1 MGAEILQANPAI
13 IERCNELLN
22 AKIPD
27 VYKSPNVYYLF
38 EKKLDLLDQILVTKT
53 DPSMCSAEGHDTEV
67 EKESSFVVVTRDSE
81 RFQCYQEDDQIK
93 VDILTPEGY
102 HLKTELKHRKDGKFV
117 MTYIPHWV
125 GQHSFEI
132 QVNGQPLSCSPCV
145 VQVHGHHRQF
155 AFKFGSKRKRG
166 GAFDGISGVAVNDK
180 TGTIAV
186 AGFLNKRIQFF
197 SSDGKFQREV
207 KLDDRPISV
216 AFTDD
221 GGLLTLVSGRNN
233 KLCLFSEEG
242 QFIENVIDKHL
253 NRPQYLSIASDG
265 RLIVTDWAN
274 NEVKLLS
281 PDGNDLLLSFLASNS
296 DEYPDCAV
304 YHKDKF
310 YISYPEAH
318 CIKVFDKTGL
328 YLHDMGCKGS
338 N

>member
-1 MGAEILQANPAI
+1 M
-13 IERCNELLN
+13 
-22 AKIPD
+22 
-27 VYKSPNVYYLF
+27 
-38 EKKLDLLDQILVTKT
+38 
-53 DPSMCSAEGHDTEV
+53 
-67 EKESSFVVVTRDSE
+67 
-81 RFQCYQEDDQIK
+81 
-93 VDILTPEGY
+93 
-102 HLKTELKHRKDGKFV
+102 
-117 MTYIPHWV
+117 
-125 GQHSFEI
+125 
-132 QVNGQPLSCSPCV
+132 QPLCTCV
-145 VQVHGHHRQF
+145 VQVHGHQRQF
-155 AFKFGSKRKRG
+155 AFKFGSKGKRA

-216 AFTDD
+216 AFTED

-310 YISYPEAH
+310 YISFPEAH

-328 YLHDMGCKGS
+328 YLHNMGCKGS